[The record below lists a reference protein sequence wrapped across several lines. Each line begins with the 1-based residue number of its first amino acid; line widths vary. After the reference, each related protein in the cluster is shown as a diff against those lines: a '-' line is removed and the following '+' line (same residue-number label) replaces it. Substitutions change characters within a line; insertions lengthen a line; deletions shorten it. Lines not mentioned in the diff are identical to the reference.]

1 MTRSESAKR
10 AIRKTTS
17 LIVFCTLCLVLL
29 RCVGNFEEYNTDPT
43 GISDDQVDPITVFK
57 PLQRK
62 IFDKYQ
68 TAQNLSTDAYSGYM
82 MSPTPFMA
90 DYNLNYFL
98 VDSWNRDGF
107 DAMYISIM
115 SPILKLAKLG
125 TRKKSPD
132 LWAIALIIKV
142 EAMHRVTD
150 KFGPIPYSKVG
161 TSTTYTPYD
170 TEESVYG
177 QFFQELDTAVINLKT
192 FVAQHPGEA
201 PFREFDL
208 IFGGDDHKWIK
219 FANSFRLR
227 LALHIV
233 KAAPQLAR
241 IQGEKAL
248 NDDMGLM
255 ADPDDDAAINSTN
268 GTSDLFMITH
278 DWDDNRVN
286 ACVLSYLIGFHDPRL
301 TVYASPATDPLF
313 PGQYVGIRI
322 GSAISSKDAYKT
334 YASLNTEKTFL
345 VFTPQPVMCA
355 AESWFLKAEASL
367 RQWQGAGDAQT
378 NYETGVQV
386 SMKQWG
392 VEIGNYLQD
401 DVSSQAAYVDPKN
414 ASNNSPAV
422 STVTIKW
429 DDNLSKEEKLDKIM
443 TQKWLATF
451 PEGQE
456 AWTGFR
462 RTGYPKLFPVVINK
476 SGGKIDT
483 NVQIRRLSYPQSEY
497 STNKRGIEGA
507 LQHLG
512 GPDDGGTRLWWD
524 IEGGNF

>member
-1 MTRSESAKR
+1 MT
-10 AIRKTTS
+10 IS
-17 LIVFCTLCLVLL
+17 LMVFCTVGFVSL
-29 RCVGNFEEYNTDPT
+29 RCVDNFEHYNTDPT
-43 GISDDQVDPITVFK
+43 GVSDDEVDPITVFK

-68 TAQNLSTDAYSGYM
+68 TAQNLSADAYAGYM

-125 TRKKSPD
+125 TRDKSPD

-170 TEESVYG
+170 SQLDVYEH
-177 QFFQELDTAVINLKT
+177 FFQELDTAVTNLKM
-192 FVAQHPGEA
+192 FVAQHPGEV
-201 PFREFDL
+201 PFRDFDL
-208 IFGGDDHKWIK
+208 VFGGDYNKWIK
-219 FANSFRLR
+219 FANSLRLR
-227 LALHIV
+227 LAMHIV
-233 KAAPQLAR
+233 KPAPDLAR
-241 IQGEKAL
+241 AQGEKAL
-248 NDDMGLM
+248 NDAVGLM
-255 ADPDDDAAINSTN
+255 IDPDDDASINATN
-268 GTSDLFMITH
+268 TKSDLFMMTH
-278 DWDDNRVN
+278 DWDDNRIN
-286 ACVLSYLIGFHDPRL
+286 ACILSYLIGYHDPRL
-301 TVYASPATDPLF
+301 AVYANPATDSLF
-313 PGQYVGIRI
+313 LGQYVGIRI
-322 GSAISSKDAYKT
+322 GSPISSKDTYKT
-334 YASLNTEKTFL
+334 YASLNTTKTFL
-345 VFTPQPVMCA
+345 DFTPQPTMCA

-367 RQWQGAGDAQT
+367 REWQGAGDAKT
-378 NYETGVQV
+378 NYENGVQV

-392 VEIGNYLQD
+392 VEMGDYLQD
-401 DVSSQAAYVDPKN
+401 DVSTQAAYVDPKN
-414 ASNNSPAV
+414 SSNNSPAIS
-422 STVTIKW
+422 STTIKW
-429 DDNLSKEEKLDKIM
+429 DDNLSKEEKLEKII
-443 TQKWLATF
+443 TQKWIAMF

-456 AWTGFR
+456 AWTTFR
-462 RTGYPKLFPVVINK
+462 RTGYPRLFTVVINK

-483 NVQIRRLSYPQSEY
+483 DVQIRRLSYPQNEY
-497 STNKRGIEGA
+497 STNRQGIESG

-512 GPDDGGTRLWWD
+512 GPDDGGTRVWWD